1 MKLNAMQHVCCRQLL
16 AKWPP
21 CTPERYSL
29 AAKVMSEVLSKAVRP
44 DEISRFHLQTQ
55 YESGAYDARTYDTYT
70 TFDPLLRALKASEQP
85 CRYLPPNAD
94 SVTAVSGLCRKWF
107 V

>member
-1 MKLNAMQHVCCRQLL
+1 MHLNAMQEVCCRQLL

-21 CTPERYSL
+21 STPE
-29 AAKVMSEVLSKAVRP
+29 VMSSLPGKTVCADDISAFEYTMEWEE
-44 DEISRFHLQTQ
+44 DE
-55 YESGAYDARTYDTYT
+55 YDASVFDT
-70 TFDPLLRALKASEQP
+70 FAFGPLLQALQATGQP